1 MTMRLLLSLFLFA
14 GVSRMAAAHT
24 LGNEDGVIVQ
34 LWHQML
40 GLHHFPLTALLI
52 VAGILLFRSWRKASR
67 M

>member
-1 MTMRLLLSLFLFA
+1 
-14 GVSRMAAAHT
+14 MAVAHT

-40 GLHHFPLTALLI
+40 GLHHLPLTALLI
-52 VAGILLFRSWRKASR
+52 VAGIMLFRSWRKARR